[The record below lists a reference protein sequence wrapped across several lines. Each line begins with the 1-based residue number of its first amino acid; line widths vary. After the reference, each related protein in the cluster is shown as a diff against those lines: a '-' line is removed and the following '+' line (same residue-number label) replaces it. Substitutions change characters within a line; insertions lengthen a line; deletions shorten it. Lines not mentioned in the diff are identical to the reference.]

1 MTLVADT
8 VTLVKPVPTRRR
20 ENVAPAGVR
29 SEGQVTALAFLSNR
43 KPNTDV
49 MQRELAERI
58 RVARPGVRIE
68 MHEKPNAAAG
78 ADQAMLDKIARDCHA
93 AINATGD

>member
-1 MTLVADT
+1 MTLVAGT
-8 VTLVKPVPTRRR
+8 VTLIKPVPTRWR
-20 ENVAPAGVR
+20 ENERPADRR
-29 SEGQVTALAFLSNR
+29 SDGPLTVLAFLSNR

-58 RVARPGVRIE
+58 RAARPGLRIE
-68 MHEKPNAAAG
+68 MYEKPNAAAG